1 MRDTSQALI
10 TLTGEIS
17 EFGYSS
23 FFFERICLSL
33 CQNHNFLFVF
43 VFEVYVSK
51 FQVFHC
57 VRVDPRCGR
66 SLSFPRCVYHL
77 WVQGE
82 FIFISVFCL
91 RLCLCKYFLCSPV
104 FVLGFSKTCQ
114 TSRKNIYPSFLF
126 SMNNENKLNIVSV
139 IGTLLRSFQSGKRK
153 YTFLLFNVFNV
164 YIQTLKTKFNF
175 E

>member
-10 TLTGEIS
+10 TLTGETS

-23 FFFERICLSL
+23 FFQKKLICLCLSL
-33 CQNHNFLFVF
+33 CQNYNFLFVF

-82 FIFISVFCL
+82 FIFISVFCCVCVCV
-91 RLCLCKYFLCSPV
+91 CLCIFCVRLS
-104 FVLGFSKTCQ
+104 LSSGFPKHVRLQ
-114 TSRKNIYPSFLF
+114 EKIFIQVSF
-126 SMNNENKLNIVSV
+126 SQWSTKSKLNIMSV
-139 IGTLLRSFQSGKRK
+139 ISTLLTSFQSEKRK
-153 YTFLLFNVFNV
+153 FANIENK
-164 YIQTLKTKFNF
+164 I
-175 E
+175 